1 MDEIVIHEGD
11 NKDGAA
17 IVAPNAQPTQAN
29 PEQQRKAIE
38 DFMAQQWK
46 AIGDKERLTIA
57 KRRGLIKDAD
67 MKDDALVAAAIAEVE
82 LPGDNN
88 KYIRVAQSRYG
99 FLSFGKTHGRK
110 KRHFTKHE
118 LAIKSASLRHFR
130 VLFAAAAAHIEAEL
144 VSKGEPYV
152 GLPEAILKELGAKAA
167 ILGAKE
173 VLTASRDKRRRV
185 RRQQSLSRGINRG
198 LIRANAPAKTFVHS
212 GGQYGR

>member
-17 IVAPNAQPTQAN
+17 IVAPNAQPTQTSPA
-29 PEQQRKAIE
+29 EQRKAIE
-38 DFMAQQWK
+38 DFITQQWK
-46 AIGDKERLTIA
+46 AIGDKERLAIA
-57 KRRGLIKDAD
+57 KRKGFIQDAD
-67 MKDDALVAAAIAEVE
+67 LQDATKVAAAIAQVE

-130 VLFAAAAAHIEAEL
+130 VLFAAAAAHIEKEL
-144 VSKGEPYV
+144 VAKGEPYV

-167 ILGAKE
+167 ILGATE
-173 VLTASRDKRRRV
+173 VLTANRDKRRRV
-185 RRQQSLSRGINRG
+185 RRQQNLSRGINRG
-198 LIRANAPAKTFVHS
+198 LIRGNVPAKQFVHS
-212 GGQYGR
+212 GGEYGR